1 MCPKKEI
8 PFEILPAKNLYGRK
22 FTGIN
27 ISLIYYMIL
36 IDFFQ
41 IFMYVFKNDFW
52 RNVFGIFMVLNDWCF
67 LQYLTLSWINTY
79 LICKHNI
86 FIIFVLELLTIPP
99 GFNRGL
105 VFNEDG
111 QSLINK
117 PDENRK
123 KKTFGDLPNVNLFE
137 LIWNETGT
145 VG

>member
-1 MCPKKEI
+1 M
-8 PFEILPAKNLYGRK
+8 
-22 FTGIN
+22 
-27 ISLIYYMIL
+27 
-36 IDFFQ
+36 
-41 IFMYVFKNDFW
+41 
-52 RNVFGIFMVLNDWCF
+52 
-67 LQYLTLSWINTY
+67 
-79 LICKHNI
+79 
-86 FIIFVLELLTIPP
+86 LTIPP

-145 VG
+145 VGELLFKSCKLNSKNVGCFTGLKKNFIIVNL